1 MNGLYSWMHDKTSRT
16 DERGEY
22 SSGVWQ
28 DQVRKQALAWCQDA
42 RERVLEAGC
51 GEGLFLSQLR
61 KQNPG
66 LELWGI
72 DTSTRRIEQ
81 AAGRISDPRIHLSVG
96 DASRL
101 PFPDDFF
108 DAAVCINVVFNMP
121 SFDTVRDAFVQM
133 CSVVKKGGQVIF
145 DFRNAANPLLA
156 VKYGL
161 APWYDKTVRDL
172 PLKTYY
178 MRDMDRLLKD
188 LGLEVIEKKFIG
200 TMALF
205 GASVIMMNARKI

>member
-1 MNGLYSWMHDKTSRT
+1 MNGLYSWMHDKASRP

-28 DQVRKQALAWCQDA
+28 DQVRKQALAWCGNA

-61 KQNPG
+61 QQNPG

-72 DTSTRRIEQ
+72 DTSKSRIEQ

-108 DAAVCINVVFNMP
+108 DTAVCINVVFNMP
-121 SFDTVRDAFVQM
+121 SFGTVRDAFVQM
-133 CSVVKKGGQVIF
+133 SRVVKKGGQVIF

>member
-1 MNGLYSWMHDKTSRT
+1 MNGLYSWMHDKASRS

-42 RERVLEAGC
+42 QERVLEVGC

-72 DTSTRRIEQ
+72 DTSKSRIEQ
-81 AAGRISDPRIHLSVG
+81 AAGRISDPRIHLSVE
-96 DASRL
+96 DAARL

-108 DAAVCINVVFNMP
+108 DAALCINVVFNMP

-133 CSVVKKGGQVIF
+133 SRVVKKGGQVIF